1 MRATLRAAPSI
12 ISNMA
17 KVVIAE
23 YDAKENALRLIE
35 PLAGIKDHDR
45 VRVAIDESAG
55 EQDRPWLAMRG
66 ILSAEAGASLAAAID
81 EMFGSSE

>member
-1 MRATLRAAPSI
+1 MT
-12 ISNMA
+12 

-23 YDAKENALRLIE
+23 YDAQENALRLAE
-35 PLAGIKDHDR
+35 PLAGI
-45 VRVAIDESAG
+45 G
-55 EQDRPWLAMRG
+55 DRPWLSMRG